1 MYFTKFYCLIEIIYQ
16 IKSIEYK
23 REQSINN
30 NKGQKSK
37 KKTMEIKRKVTKN
50 KKCPEKF
57 RIYYQNVRE
66 LKSKI
71 RLTTGNDRWL
81 PTKFS
86 TYSKTHM
93 QKPQGIQIPGY
104 SLMYHNDR
112 SANNGKILT
121 MVRDN
126 LKNINLD

>member
-71 RLTTGNDRWL
+71 RLTTGNDR
-81 PTKFS
+81 
-86 TYSKTHM
+86 
-93 QKPQGIQIPGY
+93 
-104 SLMYHNDR
+104 
-112 SANNGKILT
+112 
-121 MVRDN
+121 
-126 LKNINLD
+126 